1 MSCPSFL
8 GERQM
13 QMAVGCEPNA
23 VAALYAEKRDLT
35 MATEGQADAFL
46 DGDDQVGGGAARH
59 AVTSAAGAATAT
71 AAAVEQVFD

>member
-1 MSCPSFL
+1 
-8 GERQM
+8 M

-35 MATEGQADAFL
+35 MATVVRQADAFL